1 MQREKKVFIYHPNI
15 LGVRLGDDG
24 FAGVLNHLCS
34 SQNGIFSIDPDEQCS
49 SRVILH
55 IEHDGGNYAI
65 SLQKLK
71 EEDLPKIANASDGS
85 NEVDLAMPDG
95 TALSFKNLF
104 IYNHEKG
111 ILVSAKLG
119 SCPQIG
125 MLRKCL
131 QKIIR
136 NEIPGFERAIFITPM
151 VFERGL
157 VDKLRGAVSISMAQF
172 SSQDFYGEEIS
183 GTRLDQYKEYLSGQ
197 GYAKTTKLKGLMG
210 QNLKAQLAPIIDDII
225 ANGGTLPEH
234 IKIKMEID
242 GDSVDFSKY
251 YKMYKIMVKVSETNH
266 RYLDY
271 NNLKLKLL
279 QIVAEFNL
287 THEE

>member
-1 MQREKKVFIYHPNI
+1 MQKEKKVFIYHPSI
-15 LGVRLGDDG
+15 LGVELGNDG
-24 FAGVLNHLCS
+24 FAGVLNRLCP
-34 SQNGIFSIDPDEQCS
+34 SQSNTFPINLDNQDDNKA
-49 SRVILH
+49 ILH
-55 IEHDGGNYAI
+55 IERDGSNYAI
-65 SLQKLK
+65 SLQRLK
-71 EEDLPKIANASDGS
+71 EKDLPKIANADDGS
-85 NEVDLAMPDG
+85 NEVDLMMPNG

-119 SCPQIG
+119 SCPQIS
-125 MLRKCL
+125 MFRECL

-136 NEIPGFERAIFITPM
+136 SEIPGFERAIFVTRMI
-151 VFERGL
+151 FERGL
-157 VDKLRGAVSISMAQF
+157 VGKLRDAVSISMAQF
-172 SSQDFYGEEIS
+172 SSNDFYGEEIS

-197 GYAKTTKLKGLMG
+197 GYAKTTKLKGIRG
-210 QNLKAQLAPIIDDII
+210 QNLKTQLMPIIEDIV

-251 YKMYKIMVKVSETNH
+251 YKMYKIMVKVDEANH

-271 NNLKLKLL
+271 ADLKSKLL
-279 QIVAEFNL
+279 EIIEGFNL
-287 THEE
+287 ANEE